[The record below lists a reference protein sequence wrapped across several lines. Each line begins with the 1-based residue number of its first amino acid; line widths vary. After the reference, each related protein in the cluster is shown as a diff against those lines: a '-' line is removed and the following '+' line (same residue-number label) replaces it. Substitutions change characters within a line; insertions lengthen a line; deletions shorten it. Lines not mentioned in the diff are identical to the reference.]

1 MGKGLLNVISSLRL
15 TVVCL
20 GLAIILVFVGTFAQV
35 RLGLYVAQEDFFRSF
50 FVYWRPEGANWKIPV
65 LPGGWLLGMALLV
78 NLIAAHLKRFKLS
91 SKRIG
96 IFLIHGG
103 LIFLLLGQF
112 LTEIFQIES
121 NLRIAEGETRN
132 FTENSRENEL
142 AVIDVSDPAHDS
154 VVAIPESLLKKDK
167 EIHHPKLPFTL
178 RVKEYFPNS
187 FPTTDTN
194 ERSAALS
201 AAQGVGQ
208 RLFFSNTEKTAKMD
222 DENKPAAL
230 IEVLSGQGQ
239 KSEWVVS
246 TWLTKIPWIGVL
258 REKLISMGDLLNRP
272 QSFEFA
278 GRQYQLALRPIR
290 YYNDYSIKLIDFSHD
305 RYKGTD
311 TPKNFSSRIHL
322 QNPKTGEDRDVLIYM
337 NNPLRYAGQTYYQGS
352 FDRFDDTV
360 SILHVV
366 RNPAWLTPYLSC
378 FLVGAGLLWQFLS
391 HLISFGRRGPTP
403 KPQQPRQRRQSPS
416 EPELVSAGG
425 GSGSKRRI
433 R

>member
-1 MGKGLLNVISSLRL
+1 MGKGLLNFFSSLRL

-20 GLAIILVFVGTFAQV
+20 SLAIVLVFIGTFAQV

-50 FVYWRPEGANWKIPV
+50 FVYWGPERASWKIPI
-65 LPGGWLLGMALLV
+65 LPGGWLLGMVLLV

-112 LTEIFQIES
+112 LTELFQIES
-121 NLRIAEGETRN
+121 HLRIAEGETRN
-132 FTENSRENEL
+132 YTEDSRKNEL
-142 AVIDVSDPAHDS
+142 AVIDVSNPAQDT
-154 VVAIPESLLKKDK
+154 VVAIPASLLKKDK
-167 EIHHPKLPFTL
+167 EIRHAKLPFAI

-187 FPTTDTN
+187 FPTTNSN

-201 AAQGVGQ
+201 ADQGVGQ
-208 RLFFSNTEKTAKMD
+208 RLFFSNAEKATKMD
-222 DENKPAAL
+222 DEDKPAAL
-230 IEVLSGQGQ
+230 IEISSSSGRKGD
-239 KSEWVVS
+239 WVVS
-246 TWLTKIPWIGVL
+246 TWLTRIPEL
-258 REKLISMGDLLNRP
+258 MNKP
-272 QSFEFA
+272 QSFEVE
-278 GRQYQLALRPIR
+278 GRQYQLALRQIR

-311 TPKNFSSRIHL
+311 KPKNFSSRIHL
-322 QNPKTGEDRDVLIYM
+322 QNLKTGEDRDVLIYM

-352 FDRFDDTV
+352 FDPRDDTV

-391 HLISFGRRGPTP
+391 HLISFGRRGPAT
-403 KPQQPRQRRQSPS
+403 KPQQPEQRRDFRS
-416 EPELVSAGG
+416 EPELASAGA
-425 GSGSKRRI
+425 GSGSKRRT